1 MQSMATLTEVRLSY
15 YIPAMFEDS
24 SLRVLIY
31 DEIVRTAEAP
41 TVATL
46 ARLVSAPLDDIRAS
60 LRRMHEGHMLVLQPT
75 GEILMA
81 NPFSAVPTPFIT
93 EVEGRRWFGNCIW
106 DGLGIIA
113 TLHNDGHVLTSCATS
128 GERME
133 LTVRGGVLTGEGVV
147 HFALP
152 VRRWWDDIVFN

>member
-1 MQSMATLTEVRLSY
+1 MVTLTGVRLSY
-15 YIPAMFEDS
+15 YIPAMCEDS
-24 SLRVLIY
+24 FLRVLIY
-31 DEIVRTAEAP
+31 DEIVRTGEAP
-41 TVATL
+41 TLATL
-46 ARLVSAPLDDIRAS
+46 ARLVGAPPEDVRAS
-60 LRRMHEGHMLVLQPT
+60 LGRMHEGHMLVLQPT

-106 DGLGIIA
+106 DSLGIIA
-113 TLHNDGHVLTSCATS
+113 TLHSDGRVLTSCATS

-133 LTVRGGVLTGEGVV
+133 LTVHGGVLTGEGVV

-152 VRRWWDDIVFN
+152 ARRWWDDIVFN